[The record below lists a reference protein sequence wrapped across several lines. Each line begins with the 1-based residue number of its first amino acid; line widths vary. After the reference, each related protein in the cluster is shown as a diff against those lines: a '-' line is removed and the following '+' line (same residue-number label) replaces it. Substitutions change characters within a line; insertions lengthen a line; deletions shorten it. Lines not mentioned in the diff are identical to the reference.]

1 MLIAQITDLHVHARG
16 EPVSALVDANE
27 NLAIAIDFLNTL
39 VPRPDVVVAT
49 GDLTDN
55 GTPEQYSALREL
67 LERLELPL
75 YLVPGNHDE
84 RVPLAEAFPLHAY
97 LPRDGAPQSY
107 AVDDHPVRLV
117 GIDTT
122 HPGHHDGE
130 LTADELAWLD
140 ATLAARP
147 DAPTL
152 VFMHHP
158 PFDTGVWWMDCVGLS
173 AEHRRGFEDVIRR
186 HPQVQRVV
194 AGHIHRPVQTTWGA
208 AIVSVSPS
216 TAHQVGLDLV
226 AGGGMRLTDE
236 PPMVT
241 LLDWTD
247 ERVLNHLASFMPT
260 ASLDIGEDM
269 PDGAKT
275 AILERPP
282 AVKGGAFN

>member
-1 MLIAQITDLHVHARG
+1 MLIAQISDLHVHGRG
-16 EPVSALVDANE
+16 ERISGLVDANE
-27 NLAIAIDFLNTL
+27 NLARAIEYLNAME
-39 VPRPDVVVAT
+39 PRPDAVVAT

-55 GTPEQYSALREL
+55 GTPEQYAILREL
-67 LERLELPL
+67 LDGLDAPL

-84 RVPLAEAFPLHAY
+84 RRPLADAFPHHTY
-97 LPRDGAPQSY
+97 LPRDGGPQSY
-107 AVDDHPVRLV
+107 AIEDHAVRLV
-117 GIDTT
+117 GVDTT

-130 LTADELAWLD
+130 LGTDELAWLD
-140 ATLAARP
+140 ETLAARP

-158 PFDTGVWWMDCVGLS
+158 PFDTGIWWMDCVGIS
-173 AEHRRGFEDVIRR
+173 DEHRRGFEAVIRR

-194 AGHIHRPVQTTWGA
+194 SGHIHRPVQTAWGA
-208 AIVSVSPS
+208 TIVSVAPS

-241 LLDWTD
+241 FIDWTD
-247 ERVLNHLASFMPT
+247 DHVLNHTAAFLPNASF
-260 ASLDIGEDM
+260 DIGEQM
-269 PDGAKT
+269 PEEAKT